1 VANST
6 DVRVLALAGSLSKP
20 LIWLLVIMIA
30 TFAAVAV
37 ALTKV
42 FEHLPAGKGPPVPA
56 LYLSIA
62 IAVIALFFV
71 LRILLRT
78 RVYIEQGELVVNY
91 GIGSRRIP
99 LSSLRKHGLRK
110 IDLAQHTELKPFVR
124 TWGAGMPGF
133 HAGWFRLRNGERAL
147 CVLLDRDRVSYLRSD
162 EDNMSLLLSLEHPE
176 TLHALLER

>member
-1 VANST
+1 MANST
-6 DVRVLALAGSLSKP
+6 DMRELVLAGSLSKP
-20 LIWLLVIMIA
+20 LIWLMVIM
-30 TFAAVAV
+30 VAV
-37 ALTKV
+37 FGAMAVVLTQI
-42 FEHLPAGKGPPVPA
+42 FERLPAKNAPPVPA
-56 LYLSIA
+56 VYLAIA
-62 IAVIALFFV
+62 IGVVALLFV
-71 LRILLRT
+71 LRMLLRT
-78 RVYIEQGELVVNY
+78 RVSVGQGDLVVNY

-110 IDLAQHTELKPFVR
+110 VDLAQHTELKPFVR